1 MTAPRI
7 VRSCG
12 RAARCWLD
20 LGLRCLILSCATKI
34 PPSARGFKIGTA
46 DAARDSHDW
55 RETRGSIGKVLD
67 IDGSLATIWVQY
79 GPQGNEKLAFAHFN
93 FCLVF
98 RNLTP
103 APPLCSAKT
112 RRTALAV
119 AFSNGRARPIDKPS
133 DANEKIAR
141 SVIER
146 DCP

>member
-1 MTAPRI
+1 MISP
-7 VRSCG
+7 G
-12 RAARCWLD
+12 RLVPYQDHKGQVLCHSGCETNGSR
-20 LGLRCLILSCATKI
+20 
-34 PPSARGFKIGTA
+34 IGTA

-79 GPQGNEKLAFAHFN
+79 GPQGNEKLAFANFN